1 MRHLILIFIF
11 LILFFTQSYSQIYTD
26 FTAEDMDGNTIKLS
40 LLLEK
45 GPVMLNFFRSW
56 CPSCKEGQKKLQLIY
71 EAYKNKGFNYIGINI
86 DNQKTVSKV
95 KSYVDA
101 MGFTFPVIL
110 DTDKKIFEMYGGS
123 EDAVP
128 YYLIIGKDKNILHTH
143 LGYKTGDEK
152 MIEEEIKEAL
162 EIK

>member
-1 MRHLILIFIF
+1 MKHLILIFILF
-11 LILFFTQSYSQIYTD
+11 ILFFSHSYSQIYTD
-26 FTAEDMDGNTIKLS
+26 FTAEDLDGNTIKLGS
-40 LLLEK
+40 LLEK

-71 EAYKNKGFNYIGINI
+71 EAYKNKGFSYLGINI

-152 MIEEEIKEAL
+152 MIEEEIKDAL

>member
-1 MRHLILIFIF
+1 MKHLILIFIF
-11 LILFFTQSYSQIYTD
+11 FILFFSQSYSQTYTG
-26 FTAEDMDGNTIKLS
+26 FTAEDLDGNTIQLGS
-40 LLLEK
+40 LLEK

-71 EAYKNKGFNYIGINI
+71 ETYKNKGFSYLGINI

-95 KSYVDA
+95 KSYVSA

-152 MIEEEIKEAL
+152 MIEQEIKEAL
-162 EIK
+162 K

>member
-1 MRHLILIFIF
+1 MKYLILIFVLF
-11 LILFFTQSYSQIYTD
+11 LLFFSHSYSQIYTD
-26 FTAEDMDGNTIKLS
+26 FAAEDLDGNTIKLS
-40 LLLEK
+40 SLLDK

-56 CPSCKEGQKKLQLIY
+56 CPSCKEGQKKLQSIY
-71 EAYKNKGFNYIGINI
+71 ESYKNKGFNYLGINI

-95 KSYVDA
+95 KSYVSA

-143 LGYKTGDEK
+143 IGYKTGDEK

-162 EIK
+162 ETK